1 MQEHLAGHIMEK
13 KRKRDML
20 DEQNPYRPHY
30 KAHEEDMY
38 APSEHDDEIE
48 EIAHLHSK
56 AKGKAIQATQS
67 KAAMP
72 KINSYFQPRTTSG
85 AQRTL
90 KSVLQSKEVN
100 EKCDLAISK
109 WMLAT
114 GIPFN
119 TVNSPYYQQAIDA
132 ITSMGAGYKGPGFH
146 DLRGYL
152 LTKNVEEVRKYVDSY
167 RSIWKETGCT
177 IMADGWTY
185 QCRRTLINFLV
196 YCPKG
201 TVFLKSVDAS
211 DASKTG
217 EMLYKLFREV
227 VLFVGQENVVHFVTD
242 NAANY
247 VAAGHLLEQE
257 FKTIFW
263 SHCAAHCINLI
274 LSDIGKLDEVNDIV
288 THAAKITKYIY
299 NHCFCI
305 EYDEKIYW
313 WTRDSSP
320 CSNSFCHEFHCIAEY
335 IGTTKCIEGYV
346 QISEPLVR
354 VLRIVD
360 SDERPAMGYLLEAMY
375 KAREEMLK
383 RFNRRKK
390 KLEPY
395 INILDARWDRQLHKN
410 LHTAGYWLNPK
421 YQYDLTEIEKNR
433 GTVSGLLDVIERYS
447 YGKPSLQTKL
457 TSEMKIF
464 KNAEGDFGRVSA
476 VSDHTVMAPD
486 EWWMWY
492 GSRAPNLQKLAIRV
506 LSQTCSASGCERNWS
521 LFEHVHSKKR
531 NRLEHQRLNDLVYVH
546 YNLKL
551 QQRNY
556 FKGRNYDP
564 IDFEKFASYSTW
576 VLEDE
581 PTTLSNEEL
590 RTFRRDLQMCIQET
604 GNDDLLNLNLE
615 DLDMGDEAEDNIDG
629 GNVNDRGQENIFFGA
644 PEAPNDVA
652 AEDNIRENYGGDWSA
667 WNC

>member
-1 MQEHLAGHIMEK
+1 MYSAGASNSNTPTPTPSTRESTPSSSTPKGINRGKSDPAWAHCKEVPSANGRKGLLCLYCSKVLSGSGINRFKQHLAGLKGNAEACRKVPDVIRFRMQEHLVGHMLEK
-13 KRKRDML
+13 KRKYDML
-20 DEQNPYRPHY
+20 DEQNPY
-30 KAHEEDMY
+30 AT
-38 APSEHDDEIE
+38 PSEHDE
-48 EIAHLHSK
+48 ERVEMTHLHSK
-56 AKGKAIQATQS
+56 AKGKATQS
-67 KAAMP
+67 KTAMP
-72 KINSYFQPRTTSG
+72 NKMKINSYFEPRTTPG

-90 KSVLQSKEVN
+90 KSVLQSKEVT

-114 GIPFN
+114 SIPFN

-132 ITSMGAGYKGPGFH
+132 IASMGAGYKGPSFH

-177 IMADGWTY
+177 IMADGWTD

-247 VAAGHLLEQE
+247 VAAGRLLEQE
-257 FKTIFW
+257 FRTIFW
-263 SHCAAHCINLI
+263 SPCAAHCINLI
-274 LSDIGKLDEVNDIV
+274 LSDIGKLDEVSDIV
-288 THAAKITKYIY
+288 THASKITKYIY
-299 NHCFCI
+299 NHCFALNLMRKFTGGREI
-305 EYDEKIYW
+305 LRPAPTRFATNFIALQSILAQQNALRAMVTSSE
-313 WTRDSSP
+313 WTSSSHAKESKAKEFVKLLFVDSFWSE
-320 CSNSFCHEFHCIAEY
+320 CAAI
-335 IGTTKCIEGYV
+335 V

-360 SDERPAMGYLLEAMY
+360 SDERPTMGFLLEAMY

-383 RFNRRKK
+383 RFNKRKK
-390 KLEPY
+390 KIEPY

-410 LHTAGYWLNPK
+410 LHAAGYWLNPK
-421 YQYDLTEIEKNR
+421 YQYDLTEMEKNR

-464 KNAEGDFGRVSA
+464 KNAEGDFGPVSA
-476 VSDHTVMAPD
+476 VSDRIVMAPG
-486 EWWMWY
+486 M
-492 GSRAPNLQKLAIRV
+492 
-506 LSQTCSASGCERNWS
+506 
-521 LFEHVHSKKR
+521 F
-531 NRLEHQRLNDLVYVH
+531 
-546 YNLKL
+546 
-551 QQRNY
+551 
-556 FKGRNYDP
+556 
-564 IDFEKFASYSTW
+564 
-576 VLEDE
+576 
-581 PTTLSNEEL
+581 
-590 RTFRRDLQMCIQET
+590 
-604 GNDDLLNLNLE
+604 
-615 DLDMGDEAEDNIDG
+615 
-629 GNVNDRGQENIFFGA
+629 
-644 PEAPNDVA
+644 
-652 AEDNIRENYGGDWSA
+652 
-667 WNC
+667 